1 MTLKNMSNKKL
12 AQITNAFS
20 REAFQ
25 NSYTYPIIFD
35 DVKYP
40 QFYTSIDVP
49 KGHENECAAY
59 IPAKLR
65 KKSLEQLT
73 KVLLNIVYKYNM
85 WWRGYDYNVNFYF
98 SNETIAYYSQMIEN
112 M

>member
-1 MTLKNMSNKKL
+1 MSNKKL

-40 QFYTSIDVP
+40 
-49 KGHENECAAY
+49 
-59 IPAKLR
+59 
-65 KKSLEQLT
+65 EQLT
-73 KVLLNIVYKYNM
+73 KVLLNIVCKYNM

-98 SNETIAYYSQMIEN
+98 SNETIAYYAQMIEN